1 MSNILI
7 ALAATVSILGVS
19 GYSSSGSD
27 NPFGVSTS
35 QARRLDFRLPT
46 KGETKAEVKAQYSDP
61 DQVSQDAEHGESWVY
76 VFGKDR
82 LNNRL
87 LIPGSAL
94 FVRVRV
100 LRINFDREGR
110 VTSWRTA
117 LVTTTPLS
125 AARVGNTFSAYCAKT
140 LAAAAMPFR
149 PESRDCSLALASLGQ
164 GNLHVVFG

>member
-1 MSNILI
+1 MSKILI
-7 ALAATVSILGVS
+7 ALAATVAILGVS
-19 GYSSSGSD
+19 GYSSSDSD
-27 NPFGVSTS
+27 NPFGVFTS
-35 QARRLDFRLPT
+35 HARRLDNKFRLPT

-61 DQVSQDAEHGESWVY
+61 DQVSQDAQHGESWVY

-87 LIPGSAL
+87 LIPGSGL

-125 AARVGNTFSAYCAKT
+125 AERVGNTFSAYCAKN
-140 LAAAAMPFR
+140 A
-149 PESRDCSLALASLGQ
+149 SRCGNAS
-164 GNLHVVFG
+164 